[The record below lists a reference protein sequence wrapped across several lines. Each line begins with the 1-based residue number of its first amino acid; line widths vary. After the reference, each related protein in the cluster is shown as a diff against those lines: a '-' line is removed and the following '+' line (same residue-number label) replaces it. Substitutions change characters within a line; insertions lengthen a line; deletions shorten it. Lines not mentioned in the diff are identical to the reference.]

1 MLGSEHSVAFFASG
15 EKTASCVNKSNEDTL
30 DSSDVLLWAL
40 RQTCAHIIKDGALWA
55 SQGENFDRRSSAWK
69 KFQDVP
75 SSPSSVRDALLEPEA
90 RSLEE
95 LYSVQDEFHQYMSDG
110 TSEPRRGSY
119 RMRRKRRDR
128 SNVLKALNLSTTAWT
143 QPLRTLVESGQYPT
157 SFEYVSLSKCLRQ
170 MSKAAELRGISD
182 PAVGW
187 ATRYRGHLSLSSYH
201 WETITTTSYP
211 LFSGFS
217 PPPSVPK
224 FYF

>member
-1 MLGSEHSVAFFASG
+1 MYACVSLGVNIQSRFLHPR

-75 SSPSSVRDALLEPEA
+75 SSPSSVRDAFLEPDA

-110 TSEPRRGSY
+110 TSELRRGSY
-119 RMRRKRRDR
+119 RMRRKGRDR
-128 SNVLKALNLSTTAWT
+128 SNVLKALNLSTTTWT
-143 QPLRTLVESGQYPT
+143 QPSEPLSRVVNIRRRSSTYPST
-157 SFEYVSLSKCLRQ
+157 PDVKNCRAWWH
-170 MSKAAELRGISD
+170 K
-182 PAVGW
+182 
-187 ATRYRGHLSLSSYH
+187 
-201 WETITTTSYP
+201 
-211 LFSGFS
+211 
-217 PPPSVPK
+217 
-224 FYF
+224 